1 MPSVFNGGTIFFVKI
16 SFRIESIYFIKIVM
30 SNKAV
35 LVFLLLVSISLF
47 AQADYNKLDDNGK
60 KHGFWKGIFEDT
72 KNPKYEG
79 TFEHGKEVGIFTF
92 FDNTKTKTVVATRE
106 FNPKDNSAHTVFYDK
121 NKNKVSEGKVVNKL
135 YEGQWT
141 YYHKASK
148 SIMAREY
155 YSKGKLEGLRS
166 VFYPSGKIAEE
177 IIYKNDL
184 KNGFYKR
191 YTETGII
198 IEESNYM
205 NDQFE
210 GLAIFRDADDGT
222 IVSKGKFVNGKKSG
236 IWQFFEKGKL
246 VKEMNM
252 SYSQNTSKTK
262 K

>member
-1 MPSVFNGGTIFFVKI
+1 MKTFCKKGIFVLIFLNVFCIQ
-16 SFRIESIYFIKIVM
+16 
-30 SNKAV
+30 
-35 LVFLLLVSISLF
+35 
-47 AQADYNKLDDNGK
+47 AQNDYNKLDEKSN
-60 KHGFWKGIFEDT
+60 KHGLWKGIYEDT

-79 TFEHGKEVGIFTF
+79 TFEHGKEVGVFTF

-106 FNPKDNSAHTVFYDK
+106 FNPKDNSARTVFYDK

-135 YEGQWT
+135 YEGQWK

-148 SIMAREY
+148 SIMATEN

-177 IIYKNDL
+177 MVYKNNL

-198 IEESNYM
+198 IEESNYK
-205 NDQFE
+205 NNQFE

-246 VKEMNM
+246 VKEENM
-252 SYSQNTSKTK
+252 SYPQNTSKTK

>member
-1 MPSVFNGGTIFFVKI
+1 MANKLFFG
-16 SFRIESIYFIKIVM
+16 
-30 SNKAV
+30 
-35 LVFLLLVSISLF
+35 FLFLVSISLF
-47 AQADYNKLDDNGK
+47 AQVDYNKVDAAGK
-60 KHGFWKGIFEDT
+60 KHGLWKGNYQDT
-72 KNPKYEG
+72 KNPKFEG

-92 FDNTKTKTVVATRE
+92 FDNTRTKTIVATRE
-106 FNPKDNSAHTVFYDK
+106 FNPKDNSAYTIFFDK
-121 NKNKVSEGKVVNKL
+121 NKNKVSEGKVVNKV
-135 YEGQWT
+135 YEGQWK

-148 SIMAREY
+148 VIMATEN

-177 IIYKNDL
+177 IMYKNDL

-198 IEESNYM
+198 IEESNYK
-205 NDQFE
+205 NNQFE

-222 IVSKGKFVNGKKSG
+222 IVSQGKFLNGQKSG

-252 SYSQNTSKTK
+252 SYSQNISKPK